1 MQVAL
6 IPRLYGNMCQFVS
19 TENSWHNI
27 CSTIDDKA
35 ILAPRQSREFSQSAI
50 INL

>member
-6 IPRLYGNMCQFVS
+6 IPRLRGNMCQFVS

-35 ILAPRQSREFSQSAI
+35 ILAPPAI
-50 INL
+50 EGIQPIGNY

>member
-6 IPRLYGNMCQFVS
+6 IPRLCGNMCQFVS
-19 TENSWHNI
+19 IENYWHNI

-35 ILAPRQSREFSQSAI
+35 FLAPRQSGKFSQSAI